1 MNSDDLLIPAAAA
14 VFVLLA
20 CTLWFARRGSRPGVS
35 RNVMRRMSRP
45 DLAAADSITKSDS
58 RRLTG
63 RELLSRLYRLDLFQK
78 LEESLWQ
85 AGIYARIADVLLV
98 ILLMFIAGLFVGE
111 AVWGKELFS
120 IAIGAAMASLPI
132 IYVRVRRQRRLK
144 AFAKQ
149 LPYALDLMKS
159 SLEAGHTLLRG
170 LQVVVAEFADPIG
183 VEFRSAI
190 EQSRLG
196 LPLPRAL
203 EEMLKRVPQED
214 LRLLVVAV
222 RVQSEVGSSLA
233 MILGRLSEIVRT
245 RQRLQQQ
252 IKALTAQSKMS
263 GILVGFLPIVM
274 LAAFSVIQ
282 PSYTNTLF
290 FDPTGQKILEVA
302 CVLDLLAFLSIRK
315 LLKVKY

>member
-1 MNSDDLLIPAAAA
+1 MNLGDLLIPAAAA
-14 VFVLLA
+14 GFVLIVGAL
-20 CTLWFARRGSRPGVS
+20 LFMRSNQSRVT
-35 RNVMRRMSRP
+35 RTVMRRMARP
-45 DLAAADSITKSDS
+45 NAALADDITKTDR

-63 RELLSRLYRLDLFQK
+63 REFLSWFYRLNLLQK
-78 LEESLWQ
+78 LEENLWQ
-85 AGIYARIADVLLV
+85 AGIYARLVDVLLV
-98 ILLMFIAGLFVGE
+98 ILFMFTAGLFAGE
-111 AVWGKELFS
+111 AIWRKELLS
-120 IAIGAAMASLPI
+120 IAMGVAMASLPI
-132 IYVRVRRQRRLK
+132 IYIRVRRQRRIK

-149 LPYALDLMKS
+149 LPYALDLIKS

-170 LQVVVAEFADPIG
+170 LQVVVAEFADPIST
-183 VEFRSAI
+183 EFRSAI

-203 EEMLKRVPQED
+203 EEMLKRVPQDD

-233 MILGRLSEIVRT
+233 IIIGRLSEIVRT

-282 PSYTNTLF
+282 PSYTDTLF
-290 FDPTGQKILEVA
+290 YDPSGQKILEVA
-302 CVLDLLAFLSIRK
+302 CVLDALAFLSIRK

>member
-1 MNSDDLLIPAAAA
+1 MSLSDLLIPAAVAGI
-14 VFVLLA
+14 VLVV
-20 CTLWFARRGSRPGVS
+20 CGMWFLRGGIRPRVN
-35 RNVMRRMSRP
+35 RTVMRRMSRP
-45 DLAAADSITKSDS
+45 DVTGADDITKTD
-58 RRLTG
+58 RHRLSG
-63 RELLSRLYRLDLFQK
+63 HEFLNWFYRLNLLQK
-78 LEESLWQ
+78 LEENLWQ

-98 ILLMFIAGLFVGE
+98 ILLMFAAGLAAGQAIWNEV
-111 AVWGKELFS
+111 LIS
-120 IAIGAAMASLPI
+120 IAIGAAMAALPI
-132 IYVRVRRQRRLK
+132 VYIRIRRQRRLK

-149 LPYALDLMKS
+149 LPYALDLIKS

-170 LQVVVAEFADPIG
+170 LQVVVSEFADPIST
-183 VEFRSAI
+183 EFRSAI

-196 LPLPRAL
+196 LPLARAL

-214 LRLLVVAV
+214 LRLLVVGV

-233 MILGRLSEIVRT
+233 IIIGRLSEIVRT

-274 LAAFSVIQ
+274 LGAFSIIQ

-290 FDPTGQKILEVA
+290 YDPSGQKILEVA
-302 CVLDLLAFLSIRK
+302 AVLDVMAFLTIRK

>member
-1 MNSDDLLIPAAAA
+1 MNNYDVLIPAAVAGCVLAA
-14 VFVLLA
+14 SA
-20 CTLWFARRGSRPGVS
+20 LWFVRRGLRPGVT
-35 RNVMRRMSRP
+35 RDVMKRMSRP
-45 DLAAADSITKSDS
+45 DLVEDSITKADP
-58 RRLTG
+58 RRRTG
-63 RELLSRLYRLDLFQK
+63 REFLGWIYRLNLLQK
-78 LEESLWQ
+78 LEENLWQ
-85 AGIYARIADVLLV
+85 AGIYARLADVLLV
-98 ILLMFIAGLFVGE
+98 ILLMFTAGLFAGE
-111 AVWGKELFS
+111 AIWGQEPLS
-120 IAIGAAMASLPI
+120 IAMGAAMASLPI
-132 IYVRVRRQRRLK
+132 IYIRVRRQRRLK

-149 LPYALDLMKS
+149 LPYALDLIKS
-159 SLEAGHTLLRG
+159 SLEAGHSLLRG

-183 VEFRSAI
+183 TEFRSAI

-196 LPLPRAL
+196 LPLARAL
-203 EEMLKRVPQED
+203 EEMLKRVPQDD

-233 MILGRLSEIVRT
+233 IIIGRLSEIVRT

-290 FDPTGQKILEVA
+290 FDPSGQKILEVA
-302 CVLDLLAFLSIRK
+302 FVLDVLAFLSIRQ

>member
-1 MNSDDLLIPAAAA
+1 MSRYDLMIPLA
-14 VFVLLA
+14 VAGFVLVLCA
-20 CTLWFARRGSRPGVS
+20 LWFVRRGSRPSVT
-35 RNVMRRMSRP
+35 RTVMRRMSRP
-45 DLAAADSITKSDS
+45 DAILEGGITKTDS

-63 RELLSRLYRLDLFQK
+63 REFLSRFYGLNLLQK
-78 LEESLWQ
+78 LEENLWQ
-85 AGIYARIADVLLV
+85 AGIYARISDVLLV
-98 ILLMFIAGLFVGE
+98 IMLLFTAGLFAGE
-111 AVWGKELFS
+111 AFAGHLLIS
-120 IAIGAAMASLPI
+120 IAIGAAVASLPI
-132 IYVRVRRQRRLK
+132 IYIRMRRQRRLK

-149 LPYALDLMKS
+149 LPYALDLIKS

-170 LQVVVAEFADPIG
+170 LQVVVAEFPDPIG
-183 VEFRSAI
+183 TEFRSAI

-196 LPLPRAL
+196 LPLPRSL

-233 MILGRLSEIVRT
+233 IILGRLSEIVRT

-302 CVLDLLAFLSIRK
+302 AVLDLFAFLSIRK

>member
-1 MNSDDLLIPAAAA
+1 MNFADLLIPAAVAG
-14 VFVLLA
+14 FVLVA
-20 CTLWFARRGSRPGVS
+20 CALLFMRRGSRPAVN
-35 RNVMRRMSRP
+35 RTVMRRMSRP
-45 DLAAADSITKSDS
+45 DAALNADITKTD
-58 RRLTG
+58 RHRLNG
-63 RELLSRLYRLDLFQK
+63 REFLSWFYRLNLLQK
-78 LEESLWQ
+78 LEENLWQ

-98 ILLMFIAGLFVGE
+98 ILLMFSAGLAAGQ
-111 AVWGKELFS
+111 AIWGNLLVS
-120 IAIGAAMASLPI
+120 TAMGAAMSLLPI
-132 IYVRVRRQRRLK
+132 IYIRIRRQRRLK

-149 LPYALDLMKS
+149 LPYALDLIKS

-170 LQVVVAEFADPIG
+170 LQVVVTEFAEPIG
-183 VEFRSAI
+183 TEFRSAI

-196 LPLPRAL
+196 LPLARAL

-214 LRLLVVAV
+214 LRLLVVGV

-233 MILGRLSEIVRT
+233 IIIGRLSEIVRT

-274 LAAFSVIQ
+274 LGAFSIIQ
-282 PSYTNTLF
+282 PSYTHTLF
-290 FDPTGQKILEVA
+290 YDPSGQKILEVA
-302 CVLDLLAFLSIRK
+302 AVLDAMAFLTIRK

>member
-1 MNSDDLLIPAAAA
+1 MNSVNLMVPIAAG
-14 VFVLLA
+14 VFVVVVIAIVWLQ
-20 CTLWFARRGSRPGVS
+20 FSSRPTAS
-35 RNVMRRMSRP
+35 RQVMKRMARP
-45 DLAAADSITKSDS
+45 GQAQDADITKND
-58 RRLTG
+58 RRRRTG
-63 RELLSRLYRLDLFQK
+63 QEILSRIYQLNLLQK
-78 LEESLWQ
+78 LEENLWQ
-85 AGIYARIADVLLV
+85 AGIYARVADALLV
-98 ILLMFIAGLFVGE
+98 ILLMFSAGLLVGQ
-111 AVWGKELFS
+111 AVWRDPLLS
-120 IAIGAAMASLPI
+120 IALGVAIGSLPL
-132 IYVRVRRQRRLK
+132 IYIHLRKQRRLK

-149 LPYALDLMKS
+149 LPTALDLLKS

-170 LQVVVAEFADPIG
+170 LQVVVAEFPDPISS
-183 VEFRSAI
+183 EFRSAI

-203 EEMLKRVPQED
+203 EEMLKRVPQDD

-233 MILGRLSEIVRT
+233 VIIGRLSEIVRT

-263 GILVGFLPIVM
+263 GIVVGFLPIVM

-282 PSYTNTLF
+282 PSYTHTLF
-290 FDPTGQKILEVA
+290 YDPKGIFILKVA
-302 CVLDLLAFLSIRK
+302 GLLDIMAFLSIRR

>member
-1 MNSDDLLIPAAAA
+1 MNLGDLLIPAAAA
-14 VFVLLA
+14 GLVLIA
-20 CTLWFARRGSRPGVS
+20 CAMLFMRPNRPRVP
-35 RNVMRRMSRP
+35 RTVMRRMSRP
-45 DLAAADSITKSDS
+45 NVALADDITKTDR

-63 RELLSRLYRLDLFQK
+63 REFLSWFYRLNLLQK
-78 LEESLWQ
+78 LEENLWQ
-85 AGIYARIADVLLV
+85 AGIYARIVDVLLV
-98 ILLMFIAGLFVGE
+98 ILVMFTAGLIAGE
-111 AVWGKELFS
+111 AIWGLELLS
-120 IAIGAAMASLPI
+120 IAMGAAMASLPI
-132 IYVRVRRQRRLK
+132 IYIRLRRQRRLK

-149 LPYALDLMKS
+149 LPYALDLIKS

-170 LQVVVAEFADPIG
+170 LQVVVAEFADPIST
-183 VEFRSAI
+183 EFRSAI

-203 EEMLKRVPQED
+203 EEMLKRVPQDD

-222 RVQSEVGSSLA
+222 RVQAEVGSSLA
-233 MILGRLSEIVRT
+233 IIIGRLSEIVRT

-252 IKALTAQSKMS
+252 IKALTAQSRMS

-274 LAAFSVIQ
+274 LGAFSIIQ

-290 FDPTGQKILEVA
+290 YDPSGQKILEVA
-302 CVLDLLAFLSIRK
+302 CVLDALAFLSIRK

>member
-1 MNSDDLLIPAAAA
+1 MNRDDLLIPVA
-14 VFVLLA
+14 VAGFVLVVCA
-20 CTLWFARRGSRPGVS
+20 LWFMRRGSRPSIS
-35 RNVMRRMSRP
+35 RTVMRRMSRP
-45 DLAAADSITKSDS
+45 DLALEIGITKID

-63 RELLSRLYRLDLFQK
+63 REFLSWFYRLHLLQK
-78 LEESLWQ
+78 LEENLWQ
-85 AGIYARIADVLLV
+85 AGIYARIADILLV
-98 ILLMFIAGLFVGE
+98 ILLLFTAGLFAGQ
-111 AVWGKELFS
+111 AIWGRVLIS
-120 IAIGAAMASLPI
+120 MGIGAAMASLPI
-132 IYVRVRRQRRLK
+132 IYIRLRRQRRLK

-149 LPYALDLMKS
+149 LPYALDLIKS

-170 LQVVVAEFADPIG
+170 LQVVVSEFSEPISI
-183 VEFRSAI
+183 EFRSAI

-203 EEMLKRVPQED
+203 EEMLKRVPQDD

-222 RVQSEVGSSLA
+222 RVQAEVGSSLA
-233 MILGRLSEIVRT
+233 IILGRLSEIVRT

-302 CVLDLLAFLSIRK
+302 AVLDAMAFLSIRK

>member
-1 MNSDDLLIPAAAA
+1 MNLGDLLIPAAAA
-14 VFVLLA
+14 GFVLIASAL
-20 CTLWFARRGSRPGVS
+20 LFMRRARPGVT
-35 RNVMRRMSRP
+35 RNVMRRMARP
-45 DLAAADSITKSDS
+45 EVALADDITRTD
-58 RRLTG
+58 RYHLTG
-63 RELLSRLYRLDLFQK
+63 REFLNRIYRLNLLQK
-78 LEESLWQ
+78 LEENLWQ

-98 ILLMFIAGLFVGE
+98 ILLMFAAGLAVGQ
-111 AVWGKELFS
+111 AIWGKVLIS
-120 IAIGAAMASLPI
+120 IGIGAAVAMLPI
-132 IYVRVRRQRRLK
+132 IYIRVRRQRRIK

-149 LPYALDLMKS
+149 LPYALDLIKS

-170 LQVVVAEFADPIG
+170 LQVVVTEFADPISS
-183 VEFRSAI
+183 EFRSAI

-196 LPLPRAL
+196 LPLARAL

-214 LRLLVVAV
+214 LRLLVVGV

-233 MILGRLSEIVRT
+233 VIIGRLSEIVRT

-274 LAAFSVIQ
+274 LGAFSIIQ
-282 PSYTNTLF
+282 PSYTHTLF
-290 FDPTGQKILEVA
+290 YDPSGQKILEVA
-302 CVLDLLAFLSIRK
+302 AVLDLMAFLTIRR

>member
-1 MNSDDLLIPAAAA
+1 MNLGDLLIPAAAA
-14 VFVLLA
+14 GFVLIA
-20 CTLWFARRGSRPGVS
+20 CAMLFMRPNRPHVT
-35 RNVMRRMSRP
+35 RTVMRRMSRP
-45 DLAAADSITKSDS
+45 NAALTNDITKTD
-58 RRLTG
+58 RHRLTG
-63 RELLSRLYRLDLFQK
+63 RELLSRFYQLNLLQK
-78 LEESLWQ
+78 LEENLWQ
-85 AGIYARIADVLLV
+85 AGIYARITDVLLV
-98 ILLMFIAGLFVGE
+98 HLLMFTAGLFAGE
-111 AVWGKELFS
+111 AIWGKELPS
-120 IAIGAAMASLPI
+120 IAVGAAMASLPI
-132 IYVRVRRQRRLK
+132 VYIRVRRQRRLK

-149 LPYALDLMKS
+149 LPYALDLIKS

-170 LQVVVAEFADPIG
+170 LQVVVAEFADPIST
-183 VEFRSAI
+183 EFRSAI

-203 EEMLKRVPQED
+203 EEMLKRVPQDD

-233 MILGRLSEIVRT
+233 IIIGRLSEIVRT

-282 PSYTNTLF
+282 PSYTDTLF
-290 FDPTGQKILEVA
+290 YDPTGQKILEVA
-302 CVLDLLAFLSIRK
+302 CVLDALAFLTIRK